1 MRRTNYEAYKQLSGI
16 RDDYITEAELPMA
29 YVKRSMRRRRL
40 KNRLSRV
47 VQSNWF
53 VAAICTIVS
62 LSTVSWIAYMGQ
74 RVPTDVPPPYGS
86 VQGSATSEH
95 GEQDPVVLFTQ
106 NPYEGMSREELYK
119 HYIQQEAAI
128 SQTVTDH
135 VNRQYQ
141 TPYYVFLSDS
151 ENGARVFNKL
161 TGKYESICKIEGC
174 EHTNPEDCPATYT
187 KGLVPGSLQVANDC
201 IYAVLDNGQ
210 GEQALFTFDL
220 DLTNPQMRGA
230 YTSPS
235 PVDMAYRNLLVTDG
249 TIYDVCMSITH
260 EDGRFLFDS
269 ARFIVENGDI
279 QEFASMI
286 SHIRDGE
293 HLYFSTHKGVS
304 QANLRTG
311 EIVTLLS
318 AADLGYEVY
327 DLPERDSSSGY
338 PLLTAL
344 KNGCLYIETV
354 TVTGESRY
362 CTLVLDTMTLDPYIP
377 AWQESAT
384 ESFLVYD
391 GTAYMVK
398 QGVVYATPMDGNG
411 AEAVTRIPNRQACT
425 LVSCDGR
432 ILYAKTETH
441 ILMIELETGK
451 IYIP

>member
-128 SQTVTDH
+128 SQTITDH

-210 GEQALFTFDL
+210 GEQALFIFDL
-220 DLTNPQMRGA
+220 DLTHPQMRGA

-318 AADLGYEVY
+318 AAELGYEVY
-327 DLPERDSSSGY
+327 HLPERDSSSGY

-377 AWQESAT
+377 AWQESAP

-411 AEAVTRIPNRQACT
+411 AETVTRIPNRQACT

>member
-40 KNRLSRV
+40 KSRLSRV

-86 VQGSATSEH
+86 MQESTASEH

-141 TPYYVFLSDS
+141 TPYYVFVSDS

-187 KGLVPGSLQVANDC
+187 KGLVPGSLRVANDC
-201 IYAVLDNGQ
+201 IYAVLESGQ

-235 PVDMAYRNLLVTDG
+235 PVDMAYRNLLVANG
-249 TIYDVCMSITH
+249 TIYDVCMSITPK
-260 EDGRFLFDS
+260 DGRFLFDS

-286 SHIRDGE
+286 SHIRYGE

-362 CTLVLDTMTLDPYIP
+362 CTLTLDTMTLDPYIP
-377 AWQESAT
+377 AWEETAP

-411 AEAVTRIPNRQACT
+411 AETVTRIPNRQACT

>member
-174 EHTNPEDCPATYT
+174 EHTNPEDCPAPYT
-187 KGLVPGSLQVANDC
+187 KGLVLGSLQVANDC

-377 AWQESAT
+377 AWQESAP

-411 AEAVTRIPNRQACT
+411 AETVTRIPNRQACT